1 MNSLPHP
8 ELDEEML
15 KQINQLEEK
24 INPQHKINPA
34 KKETNHSNSVNSTN
48 NLQKPERSKSYAKNI
63 LFGLAYLYIHL
74 QQAARAEQYL
84 RTLCLL
90 DRKHKAA
97 RVLLAVSL
105 VMQGKKISAELFNQ
119 IRQNSS
125 PSLLLMLAKR
135 IQR

>member
-1 MNSLPHP
+1 
-8 ELDEEML
+8 
-15 KQINQLEEK
+15 
-24 INPQHKINPA
+24 
-34 KKETNHSNSVNSTN
+34 
-48 NLQKPERSKSYAKNI
+48 
-63 LFGLAYLYIHL
+63 
-74 QQAARAEQYL
+74 
-84 RTLCLL
+84 LCLL

>member
-1 MNSLPHP
+1 MNQLPRP
-8 ELDEEML
+8 DLDEEML

-24 INPQHKINPA
+24 ISPQNKINSVKKEINPA
-34 KKETNHSNSVNSTN
+34 
-48 NLQKPERSKSYAKNI
+48 QKFERSKSYAKNI

-74 QQAARAEQYL
+74 QQAPRAEQYL

-125 PSLLLMLAKR
+125 PSLLLMLSKR
-135 IQR
+135 VQR